1 MQSSNKIH
9 ENRQLVSVIQG
20 PSYCDSGKFYPGVIF
35 GQQAEIPSATAGQ
48 VAAGDFHLHQE
59 EYDHRVNVETVNVV
73 PVGGETSCNIK
84 PWSPKP
90 QMISTGVI

>member
-20 PSYCDSGKFYPGVIF
+20 PSYCDSGKFYPSVIF
-35 GQQAEIPSATAGQ
+35 GQKAEIHSATAGQ

-59 EYDHRVNVETVNVV
+59 EYDHRVNVETVYVV
-73 PVGGETSCNIK
+73 NVGG
-84 PWSPKP
+84 
-90 QMISTGVI
+90 